1 MKRYLLAALLAI
13 AATLSTSTQ
22 SFRVQAAFAQQTS
35 APTGEQ
41 LLEQAI
47 QRYQAQQFEA
57 AIPLL
62 KQAQQAF
69 QKEKNIQGESTATLT
84 LGSLFLQVEQYRDAI
99 TVLEAYLPIAR
110 SLHNQVSEA
119 QALGNLGIAYK
130 NIGIYSRSIAVLR
143 QSGKHFLE
151 LGDRPSLGQALL
163 NLGNTFEALG
173 DYKNAAIAYQQ
184 SLKIAQTT
192 RNQRSAAITLNN
204 LGQVYANQAKYQEA
218 TRLTQQSLEVSRAAQ
233 DATTE
238 ASALLNLGSIYHAQ
252 QQRSLAQQNYTAAL
266 KLAQKTANRR
276 LEAQALGS
284 LGLIEEDT
292 RNYSKAIAYLQ
303 QSLAI
308 ARQINQPQLIGMTLN
323 NLGHAFYSAKQLAK
337 AEATLREAIHLL
349 DRLRPDLS
357 DKYNVSLFDTQI
369 HSYNL
374 LQQIL
379 IAANQPEAAL
389 IATEQGRARAFVEL
403 LSRRLKHT
411 TSKSAPSPALT
422 LKQIKQV
429 AKDQNATIVEYSI
442 VPDDDFKF
450 RGKQKARE
458 SELFIWVVTP
468 SGDIHFRRVDLKPL
482 WQQNLNLTDV
492 VRVARCFTPTGQCVT
507 NASALRGIGVVE
519 QPTSTKPQKL
529 PFNVLGL
536 RKLYELLI
544 TPIADVL
551 PSDPSDRVI
560 FIPQDTLFLV
570 PFAALQAPNGRYL
583 IDAHT
588 LLTAPAIQ
596 VLDLARQHEKHNTSQ
611 SQALIVGNPIMPKV
625 SLEPGSPPIALA
637 PLPGSEQEAIA
648 IADLLKTQALTG
660 AAATKTKVM
669 QMLPTANQI
678 HLATHGLLEYSGVS
692 LDGLGIPGAIAL
704 APSQSDRDRSDSG
717 LLTASEII
725 EMKLS
730 ANLVVLSACD
740 TGQGRIT
747 GDGVIGL
754 SRSFIAAGVPSV
766 VVSLWSVPDA
776 PTARLMVSFYQ
787 HLQNQPDYA
796 KALRLAMLE
805 TKQDFPRPVDWA
817 AFTLV
822 GLAE

>member
-1 MKRYLLAALLAI
+1 M
-13 AATLSTSTQ
+13 
-22 SFRVQAAFAQQTS
+22 
-35 APTGEQ
+35 
-41 LLEQAI
+41 
-47 QRYQAQQFEA
+47 
-57 AIPLL
+57 
-62 KQAQQAF
+62 
-69 QKEKNIQGESTATLT
+69 LT
-84 LGSLFLQVEQYRDAI
+84 LGSLFLRVEQYRDAI

-110 SLHNQVSEA
+110 SLQNQVGEA

-143 QSGKHFLE
+143 QAGKQFLE

-163 NLGNTFEALG
+163 NLGNTFEAVG
-173 DYKNAAIAYQQ
+173 DYENAAIAYQQ
-184 SLKIAQTT
+184 SLKIAQAIG
-192 RNQRSAAITLNN
+192 NQRSAAITLNN
-204 LGQVYANQAKYQEA
+204 LGQVYANQAKYKEA
-218 TRLTQQSLEVSRAAQ
+218 IRLTQQSLEVSRTAQ
-233 DATTE
+233 AVTTE

-252 QQRSLAQQNYTAAL
+252 QQRSLAQQHYTAAL

-284 LGLIEEDT
+284 LGLVEEDT
-292 RNYSKAIAYLQ
+292 RNYPKAIAYLQ

-308 ARQINQPQLIGMTLN
+308 AQQIKQPQLIGMTLN

-337 AEATLREAIHLL
+337 AEATLREAIRLL
-349 DRLRPDLS
+349 DTLRPDLS
-357 DKYNVSLFDTQI
+357 DKYNVSIFDTQI

-389 IATEQGRARAFVEL
+389 VATEQGRARAFVEL
-403 LSRRLKHT
+403 LSRRLKNT
-411 TSKSAPSPALT
+411 ASKSTTPLPLT

-429 AKDQNATIVEYSI
+429 AKDQKATIVEYSI
-442 VPDDDFKF
+442 VPDDDFTF

-468 SGDIHFRRVDLKPL
+468 QGNIHFRRVDLKPL
-482 WQQNLNLTDV
+482 WQQDLNLADV
-492 VRVARCFTPTGQCVT
+492 VQVARCFTPTGQCAT
-507 NASALRGIGVVE
+507 NASALRGISVVE

-529 PFNVLGL
+529 PFSVVGL
-536 RKLYELLI
+536 RKLHELLI
-544 TPIADVL
+544 DPIADVL
-551 PSDPSDRVI
+551 PSKPSDRVI
-560 FIPQDTLFLV
+560 FVPQETLFLV
-570 PFAALQAPNGRYL
+570 PFAALQDTSGRHL
-583 IDAHT
+583 IDAYT
-588 LLTAPAIQ
+588 ILTTPAIQ
-596 VLDLARQHEKHNTSQ
+596 VLDLARQHQKRNTPQ
-611 SQALIVGNPIMPKV
+611 TLTQTLIVGNPVMPKV
-625 SLEPGSPPIALA
+625 SLEPGRPPIALA

-648 IADLLKTQALTG
+648 IADLLKTQALIG
-660 AAATKTKVM
+660 GAATKTKVM
-669 QMLPTANQI
+669 QMLPTAHQI
-678 HLATHGLLEYSGVS
+678 HLATHGLLEYNGIS

-704 APSQSDRDRSDSG
+704 APNPGDRAPSDSG

-725 EMKLS
+725 EMKLN

-787 HLQNQPDYA
+787 HLQKQPDYA
-796 KALRLAMLE
+796 RALRLAMLE

>member
-1 MKRYLLAALLAI
+1 MNRYLLAGVLAI
-13 AATLSTSTQ
+13 AAILSTSSQ
-22 SFRVQAAFAQQTS
+22 SFRAQTALAQPAP

-41 LLEQAI
+41 LLEQAT

-62 KQAQQAF
+62 KQAQQTF
-69 QKEKNIQGESTATLT
+69 QKEKNPQGESTAMLT

-99 TVLEAYLPIAR
+99 TVLEAYLLIAR
-110 SLHNQVSEA
+110 SLQNQVGEA

-130 NIGIYSRSIAVLR
+130 NIGIYNRSIAVLR
-143 QSGKHFLE
+143 QAGKQFLE

-163 NLGNTFEALG
+163 NLGNTFEAVG
-173 DYKNAAIAYQQ
+173 DYENATIAYQQ

-192 RNQRSAAITLNN
+192 GNQRSAAITLNN
-204 LGQVYANQAKYQEA
+204 LGQVYANQAKYKEA
-218 TRLTQQSLEVSRAAQ
+218 TRLTQQSLETSRAAQ
-233 DATTE
+233 DTTTE
-238 ASALLNLGSIYHAQ
+238 ASALLNLGSIHHAQ
-252 QQRSLAQQNYTAAL
+252 QQRSIAQQHYTAAL

-292 RNYSKAIAYLQ
+292 RNYSTAIAYLQ

-349 DRLRPDLS
+349 DTLRPDLS
-357 DKYNVSLFDTQI
+357 DKYNVSVFDTQI

-389 IATEQGRARAFVEL
+389 VATEQGRARAFVEL
-403 LSRRLKHT
+403 LSRRLKNA
-411 TSKSAPSPALT
+411 TSQSATPSPLT
-422 LKQIKQV
+422 LHQIKQV

-458 SELFIWVVTP
+458 SELFIWVITP
-468 SGDIHFRRVDLKPL
+468 KGNIYFRRVDLKPL
-482 WQQNLNLTDV
+482 WQQNLSLADI
-492 VRVARCFTPTGQCVT
+492 VRVARCFTPIGQCAA
-507 NASALRGIGVVE
+507 NATALRGIGIVE

-529 PFNVLGL
+529 PFSVVGL
-536 RKLYELLI
+536 RKLHELLI
-544 TPIADVL
+544 NPIADLL

-570 PFAALQAPNGRYL
+570 PFAALQDPNERYL
-583 IDAHT
+583 VEAHT

-596 VLDLARQHEKHNTSQ
+596 VLDLARQQEKPKTLQ
-611 SQALIVGNPIMPKV
+611 PQTLIVGNPVMPKV
-625 SLEPGSPPIALA
+625 SLEPGRPPIALA

-648 IADLLKTQALTG
+648 IADLLKTQALIG

-669 QMLPTANQI
+669 QMLPSANQI

-704 APSQSDRDRSDSG
+704 APTPGDRNPSDSG

-725 EMKLS
+725 ELKLS

-754 SRSFIAAGVPSV
+754 SRSFIAAGVPSI

-776 PTARLMVSFYQ
+776 PTARLMVSFY
-787 HLQNQPDYA
+787 HNLQKQPDYA

-817 AFTLV
+817 AFTLI